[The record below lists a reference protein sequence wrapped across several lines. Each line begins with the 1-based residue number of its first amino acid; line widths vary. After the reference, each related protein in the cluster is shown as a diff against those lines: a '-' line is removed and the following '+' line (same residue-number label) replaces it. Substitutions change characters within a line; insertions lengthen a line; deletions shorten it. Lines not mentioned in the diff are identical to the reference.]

1 MDNFLFNAHS
11 GLRYIILL
19 FGVLTL
25 GYSIYGAISAKPYD
39 SRIRILASSFVGS
52 IHVQLLLGFALILS
66 GRFQP
71 ALIGHIFMM
80 ILAAAVGQIPVSIMR
95 RRPLEEKSYIPHG
108 VGALLALG
116 FIVLGIRAIGRT
128 VLG

>member
-1 MDNFLFNAHS
+1 MNDFLFNAHS
-11 GLRYIILL
+11 GLRYLILL

-25 GYSIYGAISAKPYD
+25 VYSIYGIISGKTYD
-39 SRIRILASSFVGS
+39 SKIKILASSFAGS
-52 IHVQLLLGFALILS
+52 IHLQLLLGFALILT

-80 ILAAAVGQIPVSIMR
+80 FLAASVGQIPVSIMR
-95 RRPLEEKSYIPHG
+95 RRPLEQRSYLPHG
-108 VGALLALG
+108 VGALLALM
-116 FIVLGIRAIGRT
+116 FIVLGIRAIGRG

>member
-25 GYSIYGAISAKPYD
+25 VYSIYGVIAKRPYD
-39 SRIRILASSFVGS
+39 SKIRILAASFVGP
-52 IHVQLLLGFALILS
+52 IHLQLLLGFALILT

-71 ALIGHIFMM
+71 VLIGHIFMM
-80 ILAAAVGQIPVSIMR
+80 FLAAAVGQIPVSIMR
-95 RRPLEEKSYIPHG
+95 RRPIEQKSYLPHG
-108 VGALLALG
+108 IGSLLALI
-116 FIVLGIRAIGRT
+116 FIVLGIQAIGKS

>member
-1 MDNFLFNAHS
+1 MNNFLFNAHS
-11 GLRYIILL
+11 GLRYLILL

-25 GYSIYGAISAKPYD
+25 VYSIYGIISGKTYD
-39 SRIRILASSFVGS
+39 SKIRILASSFVGS
-52 IHVQLLLGFALILS
+52 IHLQLLLGFALILS

-80 ILAAAVGQIPVSIMR
+80 FLAAAVGQIPVSIMR
-95 RRPLEEKSYIPHG
+95 RRPLEQKTYLPHG
-108 VGALLALG
+108 VGALLALV
-116 FIVLGIRAIGRT
+116 FIVLGIRAIGRS